1 MTLELVET
9 KDKPDFTAIVSVSGV
24 SRIAEML
31 TSYREALDGLG
42 RSYEL
47 ICITDYR
54 EDETVAGLMRLEE
67 GWPELVVLAQRP
79 WSDEDAALLV
89 AIKRAR
95 SDMILTLPGWP
106 EIDPE
111 DLGNLWDALGDY
123 DLVVASRT
131 GGAAEG
137 GWKEARREAFNSTLR
152 RLFKAELSDP
162 FCRVRLGRKEVL
174 EDAGTLGTRQH
185 FIPAIVAQRGYKV
198 TEATLRRAP
207 ADATA
212 HARFVFKPIGHI
224 RALLD
229 ALMLYV
235 VLNFLRRPL
244 RFFGSVGLP
253 ILVVGGLLT
262 FFLVLYRLFGATAL
276 ADRPILIFAVLMVVL
291 GIQIIAMGLVGEII
305 IFANAR
311 RMKQYSVR
319 SIIHDGK
326 ETPVVDDSATADA

>member
-1 MTLELVET
+1 MTLDFIDT
-9 KDKPDFTAIVSVSGV
+9 DAKPEVSAIVAASNVP
-24 SRIAEML
+24 RIADML
-31 TSYREALDGLG
+31 LSYREGLEGLG
-42 RSYEL
+42 KTYEL
-47 ICITDYR
+47 ICIIDYR
-54 EDETVAGLMRLEE
+54 EEETVAGLLRLAAD
-67 GWPELVVLAQRP
+67 WPELVVLAQRP

-95 SDMILTLPGWP
+95 SDTVLTLPAWP

-111 DLGNLWDALGDY
+111 DLGKLWEAQGEH
-123 DLVVASRT
+123 DLVVAARSGRQQS
-131 GGAAEG
+131 
-137 GWKEARREAFNSTLR
+137 GWKEIRRETFNSTLR

-198 TEATLRRAP
+198 TEATLRPAP
-207 ADATA
+207 ADADP
-212 HARFVFKPIGHI
+212 HARFIFKPLGHF

-253 ILVVGGLLT
+253 ILIVGALMTALLA
-262 FFLVLYRLFGATAL
+262 VYRLFGATAL

-305 IFANAR
+305 IFSNAR

-319 SIIHDGK
+319 SIIRHDG
-326 ETPVVDDSATADA
+326 EHAVTDDTPTAQA